1 MKNFFLQ
8 VERVITFPASH
19 IKELRK
25 SLKSNLENI
34 LKFLFA
40 GKDVGFDVLKYMIHV
55 YKSPSSLS
63 DKMSNFNLDRI
74 LHIEYSIICQKI

>member
-1 MKNFFLQ
+1 MKFLYKAQDRLEKEDVQIMKNFFLQ

-40 GKDVGFDVLKYMIHV
+40 GKDVGFDVLKIYDSRLQ
-55 YKSPSSLS
+55 KSFFLI
-63 DKMSNFNLDRI
+63 R
-74 LHIEYSIICQKI
+74 